1 MISLANRISILL
13 AKNQQDSKKLSH
25 FAPIAIIAYSH
36 SNNKILRDNFIRNVV
51 IIAVVHAVSV
61 YAQSVYQFAA
71 QFNCDVQSHVHRTT
85 PFSASA
91 NTLCKQLT
99 TAISVYVSVVC

>member
-25 FAPIAIIAYSH
+25 FAPIAYSH

-51 IIAVVHAVSV
+51 IIAMVHAVSV